1 MNDLITS
8 KDLMLR
14 EDIKD
19 SCRVAT
25 AHIRYIRN
33 FALQAAE
40 ERTLRLANGAAEL
53 CHEALDE
60 LTSSLSS
67 LSVLREREEREKN
80 KTHGNGHANDTGDTT
95 P

>member
-33 FALQAAE
+33 FALQAKE
-40 ERTLRLANGAAEL
+40 EKTIKLAKEASNL
-53 CHEALDE
+53 CLEALKE
-60 LTSSLSS
+60 LVTSLSS
-67 LSVLREREEREKN
+67 SSILREEEESERGRN
-80 KTHGNGHANDTGDTT
+80 HGEPIHVDGSTKE
-95 P
+95 

>member
-25 AHIRYIRN
+25 AHMRYIRN
-33 FALQAAE
+33 FVAQAE
-40 ERTLRLANGAAEL
+40 EEKTISLGVEAARLCNEALAEL
-53 CHEALDE
+53 VTSL
-60 LTSSLSS
+60 SSLSS
-67 LSVLREREEREKN
+67 LRERDEREKN
-80 KTHGNGHANDTGDTT
+80 NTSHGMDHVDEAGKGS
-95 P
+95 